1 MSISVLVCLQKVAC
15 QLCGRFT
22 LTHPTEAVAALFR
35 YESEDKAAE
44 EFPPR
49 YNIGPTQPIV
59 TIRQE
64 MSRHVMRLVR
74 WGLVPAWVKD
84 PQQFTLLINARAE
97 TARVKPSFRGS
108 MRHHRCLVPATGY
121 YEWRR
126 EGGQKQPFYMR
137 PKNGELFAMAG
148 LWADWSG
155 PDGNLIDSGALLTQP
170 ANEALSGIHHRMPIV
185 LTPDLF
191 DDWLNVSQIDAP
203 EAHRML
209 KPVPDDFFEAIPVSS
224 RVNHIRNDD
233 ADLINRAETDTNI
246 EAPQA
251 TSDKQLDLF

>member
-1 MSISVLVCLQKVAC
+1 M
-15 QLCGRFT
+15 CGRFT
-22 LTHPTEAVAALFR
+22 LTHPNKTVQELFR
-35 YESEDKAAE
+35 YEEVDPTVE

-64 MSRHVMRLVR
+64 MSRHVMRLIR

-97 TARVKPSFRGS
+97 TAREKPSFRGS

-148 LWADWSG
+148 LWAEWSG
-155 PDGNLIDSGALLTQP
+155 PDGNLIDSGALLTQT

-185 LTPDLF
+185 LTPDRF
-191 DDWLNVSQIDAP
+191 DDWLNVAQIDAP
-203 EAHRML
+203 EAHRL
-209 KPVPDDFFEAIPVSS
+209 LRPVPEDFFEAIPVSS
-224 RVNHIRNDD
+224 RVNHIRNDEPE
-233 ADLINRAETDTNI
+233 LINKVETDTNS
-246 EAPQA
+246 ETPQTA
-251 TSDKQLDLF
+251 KDAQLDLF

>member
-64 MSRHVMRLVR
+64 MSRHVLRLVR
-74 WGLVPAWVKD
+74 WGLVPSWVKD

-97 TARVKPSFRGS
+97 TARAKPSFRGS

-137 PKNGELFAMAG
+137 PRNGELFAMAG

-191 DDWLNVSQIDAP
+191 DDWLNVSHIDAP
-203 EAHRML
+203 EAHRLL

-233 ADLINRAETDTNI
+233 SGLIVRVETETNI
-246 EAPQA
+246 EAPHTA
-251 TSDKQLDLF
+251 KDEQLDLF